1 MIAYHTMTALRQ
13 AMNDAG
19 LTEREMDTIN
29 HYPAYLM
36 FSPVLFRLGV
46 IYERLTSLRAFR
58 SLRGTILCVFEKQPE
73 PRLSTPGIL
82 TTRNRVGV
90 S

>member
-1 MIAYHTMTALRQ
+1 M
-13 AMNDAG
+13 
-19 LTEREMDTIN
+19 IN

-46 IYERLTSLRAFR
+46 IYERLTSLQAFR
-58 SLRGTILCVFEKQPE
+58 SLRGSILCVFAKQPE
-73 PRLSTPGIL
+73 PRMSTPGIL

>member
-1 MIAYHTMTALRQ
+1 MRK
-13 AMNDAG
+13 AMADAR
-19 LTEREMDTIN
+19 LVEREMETIN

-46 IYERLTSLRAFR
+46 LYERITSVRMLR
-58 SLRGTILCVFEKQPE
+58 SLRGSILCVFEKQSGPL
-73 PRLSTPGIL
+73 PL
-82 TTRNRVGV
+82 TRSGRMNDPVGV

>member
-1 MIAYHTMTALRQ
+1 MRVWS
-13 AMNDAG
+13 
-19 LTEREMDTIN
+19 EREMETIN

-46 IYERLTSLRAFR
+46 LYERITSSGCSDRCAARSFVCSRSRAALLPLTR
-58 SLRGTILCVFEKQPE
+58 SGTMNDP
-73 PRLSTPGIL
+73 
-82 TTRNRVGV
+82 VGV